1 MENRLWGVGVGG
13 RRTPALCLRQLSF
26 ASGKRNA
33 SSYISYRSICHLLQ
47 TWNAQI
53 CLQANS
59 ESPRFGKTRFYRLLW
74 NSTIMKHTHEL
85 SSTTLFSTMQLRN
98 RKLVQIWESG
108 KRRKAREITPQK
120 PTARLFAEKSPNHT
134 LAPRLS
140 GKNTRESVRH
150 EVRVKDVFVLE
161 CSVSKLQ
168 DWGYPR
174 GKVHLNWPSQVIYY
188 SFLLH
193 IGWFCTY

>member
-1 MENRLWGVGVGG
+1 
-13 RRTPALCLRQLSF
+13 
-26 ASGKRNA
+26 
-33 SSYISYRSICHLLQ
+33 
-47 TWNAQI
+47 
-53 CLQANS
+53 
-59 ESPRFGKTRFYRLLW
+59 
-74 NSTIMKHTHEL
+74 MKHTHEL

-174 GKVHLNWPSQVIYY
+174 GKVHLNWPSQVI
-188 SFLLH
+188 SKLFLSASYRVVLYVLNMGVPGISGIPFEKSRKPPRMWLKRSGKLTSVWPH
-193 IGWFCTY
+193 ASVAGNVALPNLKLLRI